1 MARPLD
7 VSTQKDHDMSMFAR
21 VGLAALVSLAVVS
34 QAAAQKVKSQ
44 HQVKP
49 FTAGEKL
56 YFDKASVMTGGA
68 AGGGGDGG
76 SGQ

>member
-1 MARPLD
+1 M
-7 VSTQKDHDMSMFAR
+7 STIAR

-34 QAAAQKVKSQ
+34 NATAQKVKSQ

-56 YFDKASVMTGGA
+56 YFERASVMTGGA
-68 AGGGGDGG
+68 AGGGGGGGGDGG
-76 SGQ
+76 Q

>member
-1 MARPLD
+1 
-7 VSTQKDHDMSMFAR
+7 MSMLAR

-34 QAAAQKVKSQ
+34 NATAQKVKSQ

-56 YFDKASVMTGGA
+56 YFERASVMTGGA
-68 AGGGGDGG
+68 AGGGGGGGGDGG
-76 SGQ
+76 Q